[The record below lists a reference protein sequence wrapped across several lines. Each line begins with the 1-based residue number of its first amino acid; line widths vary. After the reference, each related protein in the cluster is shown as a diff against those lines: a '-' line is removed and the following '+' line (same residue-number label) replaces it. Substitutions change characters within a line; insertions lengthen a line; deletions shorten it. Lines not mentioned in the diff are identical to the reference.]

1 MSMEN
6 GVSAGVSRASPSGA
20 AQGPARSSSGTAA
33 PGGFA
38 ALLMS
43 LGSDGVT
50 ADPGAGLEGEFPR
63 DESDPVALATDAV
76 QPGMADTLPVL
87 PAVPSA
93 EQIALP
99 VRKDLSAGGT
109 RATAGG
115 GSERV
120 ETLAWQGAAAED
132 AQGAGPSAADASG
145 ADIQPFLRQ
154 AGLAQRLARQS
165 RSEAAEAVQAAQAQ
179 RGEDMAA
186 RLAMAGGETTSV
198 TGISPALQALASLG
212 EGGWRPLERR
222 DEKNASRSMMAGEA
236 GVFAAL
242 VPADGVRPDVPVVA
256 PDAGLTT
263 EMRVAEQVS
272 YWVGRGTQSAEL
284 EIDGIDER
292 PVLVNITLQ
301 GQEARVEFR
310 AEQAQTRQVLQ
321 DAAPHLREMLERE
334 GLMLAGMSVGSSGAD
349 AGQGQ
354 SGRERP
360 AARQAQVVVPEPV
373 TARSA
378 GASGGLA
385 GGRSV
390 DLFV

>member
-20 AQGPARSSSGTAA
+20 GQGPAKSPSGTAA

-43 LGSDGVT
+43 LGSDAVG
-50 ADPGAGLEGEFPR
+50 ADAGAGLEGEFPR
-63 DESDPVALATDAV
+63 EENDPVALATDAAL
-76 QPGMADTLPVL
+76 PGLADTLPVL

-93 EQIALP
+93 EQITLP
-99 VRKDLSAGGT
+99 SRSGLSAGG
-109 RATAGG
+109 AQTAASG

-120 ETLAWQGAAAED
+120 ETLAWQRAAVED
-132 AQGAGPSAADASG
+132 AQVAGQSAADTSG
-145 ADIQPFLRQ
+145 AEIQPFLRQ
-154 AGLAQRLARQS
+154 AGLAQRLARHS
-165 RSEAAEAVQAAQAQ
+165 RSEAAEAVQAAQTQ

-186 RLAMAGGETTSV
+186 RLGGLGGETASL
-198 TGISPALQALASLG
+198 TGVSPALQALAGLG

-222 DEKNASRSMMAGEA
+222 AEKNASRSAVAGEVGA
-236 GVFAAL
+236 FAAL
-242 VPADGVRPDVPVVA
+242 APADGVRPDVPVVA

-349 AGQGQ
+349 GGQGQ

-360 AARQAQVVVPEPV
+360 AARQAQVIVPEPV
-373 TARSA
+373 SVRSA
-378 GASGGLA
+378 GPSGGSA
-385 GGRSV
+385 SGRSV

>member
-6 GVSAGVSRASPSGA
+6 GVSAGVSRVSASGA
-20 AQGPARSSSGTAA
+20 GQGPAKSPSATAA

-43 LGSDGVT
+43 LGSDAVG
-50 ADPGAGLEGEFPR
+50 ADAGAGLEGEFPR
-63 DESDPVALATDAV
+63 EENDPAALATDAAQSGLV
-76 QPGMADTLPVL
+76 DALPVP
-87 PAVPSA
+87 PAVPTA
-93 EQIALP
+93 EQIKLP
-99 VRKDLSAGGT
+99 ARPGLS
-109 RATAGG
+109 
-115 GSERV
+115 
-120 ETLAWQGAAAED
+120 
-132 AQGAGPSAADASG
+132 ASG
-145 ADIQPFLRQ
+145 AAERLESLARQRPAVEGAQLAGEPAAEASGAEIQPFLRQ
-154 AGLAQRLARQS
+154 AGLAQRLARQT

-186 RLAMAGGETTSV
+186 RLAGVGGEATSV
-198 TGISPALQALASLG
+198 SGVGPALQALAGLG
-212 EGGWRPLERR
+212 ESGWRPLERR
-222 DEKNASRSMMAGEA
+222 AEKNASRAAVAGEVGA
-236 GVFAAL
+236 FAAL
-242 VPADGVRPDVPVVA
+242 VPADGMRPDLPVVA

-272 YWVGRGTQSAEL
+272 YWVGRGSQSAEL

-292 PVLVNITLQ
+292 PVLVNITLL
-301 GQEARVEFR
+301 GQEARLEFR

-349 AGQGQ
+349 RGQGQ

-360 AARQAQVVVPEPV
+360 AARQAEVLVPAPV
-373 TARSA
+373 ATRSA
-378 GASGGLA
+378 GASGVSA
-385 GGRSV
+385 SGRSV